1 MNKVPAD
8 KGIKIF
14 DIRLEAYTAGPS
26 PDNNLRTEIFL
37 LGCKKALQGDGCPGC
52 FNSIT
57 WDISKAEWGYDP
69 VELAKYLNEITPNK
83 YITIGGGEPLDQI
96 DDLIIL
102 CRELKQYGYH
112 IFVYTWRDLV
122 KARRG
127 YTTDDMT
134 DNNNKYPISS
144 KKVNELLQYIDI
156 LVDGEFDATEK
167 LYKNETPDGFY
178 GSIGS
183 GNQKVWDVPN
193 MDYRYMR
200 DIDGLKL
207 DSKNNLVYLERR
219 TDENNN

>member
-1 MNKVPAD
+1 MTIHLIN
-8 KGIKIF
+8 
-14 DIRLEAYTAGPS
+14 T
-26 PDNNLRTEIFL
+26 L
-37 LGCKKALQGDGCPGC
+37 L
-52 FNSIT
+52 S
-57 WDISKAEWGYDP
+57 AE
-69 VELAKYLNEITPNK
+69 
-83 YITIGGGEPLDQI
+83 GEPLDQI
-96 DDLIIL
+96 DNLIIL

-112 IFVYTWRDLV
+112 IFVYTWRDLI
-122 KARRG
+122 KARKG

-144 KKVNELLQYIDI
+144 KKVDELLQYIDI

>member
-1 MNKVPAD
+1 MKKLKPNE
-8 KGIKIF
+8 GIKVF
-14 DIRLEAYTAGPS
+14 DVRLVATTAGPS
-26 PDNNLRTEIFL
+26 PDNNIRTEVFL

-57 WDISKAEWGYDP
+57 WDASKAEWAYDP
-69 VELAKYLNEITPNK
+69 VEFAAKLNEETPNK

-96 DDLIIL
+96 DELIVL

-112 IFVYTWRDLV
+112 IFVYTWHDLV
-122 KARRG
+122 KIRKG
-127 YTTDDMT
+127 YTTDDMN
-134 DNNNKYPISS
+134 DNNNKYPVPVD
-144 KKVNELLQYIDI
+144 KMNELLKYIDI

-167 LYKNETPDGFY
+167 LYQHDTPDGFY

-200 DIDGLKL
+200 DIIGLKL
-207 DSKNNLVYLERR
+207 DKNNNLVYLEKG
-219 TDENNN
+219 EINE